1 MSTADSPKRFLE
13 QVRSAV
19 EQCGVQ
25 ATDLLIVAVSGGPD
39 SLSLLHALHRLSGD
53 GGPRLHCAHLDH
65 GLRGEAS
72 RADAA
77 FVADQCREL
86 GVPLTSESADVE
98 EVRVQ
103 RRLSVEAA
111 AREVRY
117 EFLAG
122 VVRTRGA
129 MAVALGHTADDQAE
143 TILMNIVRGSG
154 LFGLQGMQRSSMRR
168 VAGTDLL
175 TLRPLLTV
183 GKRDTLAFCQAL
195 GLEPRFDETNSST
208 AATRNMLRL
217 EVLPLLER
225 LNPAVRD
232 ALLRLSRSA
241 GEGLEHLDREADEAW
256 GALAHHEHG
265 AIILAKSPLVV
276 LDPAVR
282 AHLLRR
288 AVREVKGDL
297 DGLDLGHV
305 EQMARLAAGPAGR
318 SVDLPEGLRFSV
330 DYDEV
335 TVSLGGAVP
344 RPAMIDGCH
353 DLTVPGETQVGAWRV
368 SSRVISRGEW
378 KKVADEPAPEATVA
392 HLSLAAMQ
400 GVQVRSRRAGDRF
413 QPMGMSGHK
422 KLQDFMVDSHIP
434 REMRDATPLVI
445 AGPGIAWVVGWR
457 IAEWARVRA
466 GDPRVLELAFSL
478 ADS

>member
-1 MSTADSPKRFLE
+1 MSTADSPERFLE
-13 QVRSAV
+13 RVRTAL
-19 EQCGVQ
+19 EECGVK
-25 ATDLLIVAVSGGPD
+25 AADLLVVAVSGGPD
-39 SLSLLHALHRLSGD
+39 SLSLLHALHRLTGD

-77 FVADQCREL
+77 FVADQCRKL
-86 GVPLTSESADVE
+86 GVPLTSEAVDVE
-98 EVRVQ
+98 EVRAD

-122 VVRTRGA
+122 VVRAQGA
-129 MAVALGHTADDQAE
+129 RAVVLGHTADDQAE

-154 LFGLQGMQRSSMRR
+154 LAGLQGMQRSSIRR
-168 VAGTDLL
+168 VGGADLL
-175 TLRPLLTV
+175 MLRPLLTV
-183 GKRDTLAFCQAL
+183 GKRDTLGFCRAL
-195 GLEPRFDETNSST
+195 GLKPRLDETNLST

-225 LNPAVRD
+225 LNPAVRE

-241 GEGLEHLDREADEAW
+241 GEGVAHLDSEADEAW
-256 GALAHHEHG
+256 DAIARREQGAVVLPKAALA
-265 AIILAKSPLVV
+265 AI
-276 LDPAVR
+276 DPAVR

-288 AVREVKGDL
+288 VVREVKGDL
-297 DGLDLGHV
+297 DGLDMGHV
-305 EQMARLAAGPAGR
+305 EQMAHMAAGPAGR
-318 SVDLPEGLRFSV
+318 SADLPGGLRISV
-330 DYDEV
+330 GYEEI
-335 TVSLGGAVP
+335 TISPGALP
-344 RPAMIDGCH
+344 RPATIDGCH
-353 DLTVPGETQVGAWRV
+353 DIAVPGETRVGPWRI
-368 SSRVISRGEW
+368 STRVIGRGEW
-378 KKVADEPAPEATVA
+378 EKATGEPAPDANVA
-392 HLSLAAMQ
+392 HLNLAAVQ

-434 REMRDATPLVI
+434 REMRDATPLVV

-457 IAEWARVRA
+457 IAEWSRVR
-466 GDPRVLELAFSL
+466 DDDDRVLEILFSL
-478 ADS
+478 ADD